1 MVQVTE
7 MRPAGGGHAD
17 SGRKRVNLA
26 FRLGLG
32 IAVTDKSLRGAEI
45 PASWK
50 TRQREKEVLRS
61 QG

>member
-26 FRLGLG
+26 LGLG
-32 IAVTDKSLRGAEI
+32 KV
-45 PASWK
+45 
-50 TRQREKEVLRS
+50 
-61 QG
+61 